1 MTQLRCVVIVESAAK
16 AAIITKYLNSLY
28 PDKSWTVAACFG
40 HIRDLPLKSL
50 GVDTHT
56 WEVQYELL
64 ATKKDVIAKLKKLS
78 KDASIVYMAP
88 DPDLEGHAIAH
99 HLRFILCKSRP
110 AAQCIRVT
118 FNEITK
124 SALKDAFD
132 NPSGWN
138 QAKVDAQETRR
149 ILDRVVGYKVS
160 PLLWRSVASPG
171 KQGLSAGR
179 VQSAAL
185 AMIHKRFDDFNAHD
199 PQKSWGLQGKFD
211 DLPFSAKDDCTLETI
226 ELARGRMAA
235 IVDIRGAND
244 WDIAFTTKNTRKSP
258 PAPFTTSTLQQ
269 EAYGHHKLT
278 AKSTMAL
285 AQALYEEGFITYMRT
300 DSMSLSADSV
310 AALAEFV
317 ETSYGEAFK
326 VSEKEKEQKKAKE
339 KSTGA
344 GANAQEAHEAIR
356 PTQLSVRG
364 ADLEFTSHQLT
375 AHHAKLY
382 DLIWRR
388 TVASQMSPAIYRE
401 ISYTISKAEYVFK
414 GKTSVMTFAGFLRV
428 YSPSLPPPEDCE
440 RELKNWNKIVSDVKK
455 VTMMSLEAVCTVSKP
470 RLLYTETDLI
480 KAMEKNGI
488 GRPSTYVSIIEKL
501 LTKGYCVKAAGPVKP
516 VELRNIE
523 CAWSTKL
530 ACDPVSNETTSQVSI
545 GGTDKDR
552 MVPTDLGIDILQYLS
567 KNIPSVLEVSFTSEM
582 EANLDKVE
590 SRVRTKTDVLREFYA
605 SFEAAVAAAVAAS
618 TNLPKQQ
625 CTEKAYHD
633 YAKWMGVSASTEDKA
648 IIDTLPIDVYDDDER
663 HMGKLMLGPY
673 GMYVSTKDKK
683 TRKVPQSLWSAV
695 RDGTLT
701 WEMLS

>member
-1 MTQLRCVVIVESAAK
+1 MAPLRCLVIVESAAK
-16 AAIITKYLNSLY
+16 AAIITKYLKSLY

-50 GVDTHT
+50 GVDTNT
-56 WEVQYELL
+56 WEVQYEVL
-64 ATKKDVIAKLKKLS
+64 APKKDVIAKLKKLS
-78 KDASIVYMAP
+78 KESSVVYMAP

-99 HLRFILCKSRP
+99 HLRFVLCKSRP

-132 NPSGWN
+132 TPSGWN

-160 PLLWRSVASPG
+160 PLLWRSISAPR

-179 VQSAAL
+179 VQSTAL
-185 AMIHKRFDDFNAHD
+185 AMIHKRSEDFNAHD
-199 PQKSWGLQGKFD
+199 PQKSWVLQGKFD
-211 DLPFSAKDDCTLETI
+211 DLPFLAKEEGALDTFEQ
-226 ELARGRMAA
+226 ARDRIAA
-235 IVDIRGAND
+235 IADIRMTHD
-244 WDIAFTTKNTRKSP
+244 WKIDFSTKNTRKSP

-269 EAYGHHKLT
+269 EAYSHHKFS

-300 DSMSLSADSV
+300 DSMSLSADSLS
-310 AALAEFV
+310 ALASFV

-326 VSEKEKEQKKAKE
+326 ASDKQNKKP
-339 KSTGA
+339 TGA

-356 PTQLSVRG
+356 PTQLNVCGS
-364 ADLEFTSHQLT
+364 DIEFTSHQFT
-375 AHHAKLY
+375 PYHAKLY

-414 GKTSVMTFAGFLRV
+414 GKTSVLTFAGFLRV
-428 YSPSLPPPEDCE
+428 YSPSVASNLDCDN
-440 RELKNWNKIVSDVKK
+440 ELNEWNRIISDVKN
-455 VTMMSLEAVCTVSKP
+455 VTLMSLEAICTVSKP

-501 LTKGYCVKAAGPVKP
+501 LTKGYCVKAAGPMKP
-516 VELRNIE
+516 VELLNIE
-523 CAWSTKL
+523 CVWSTKMV
-530 ACDPVSNETTSQVSI
+530 CDPVSTETTNQVSI

-567 KNIPSVLEVSFTSEM
+567 QNIPCVLEVSFTSDM

-590 SRVRTKTDVLREFYA
+590 SSEMTKTDVLREFYGA
-605 SFEAAVAAAVAAS
+605 FETMVSAAAAKKS
-618 TNLPKQQ
+618 ES
-625 CTEKAYHD
+625 CTKNDKAYQNF
-633 YAKWMGVSASTEDKA
+633 AKWMGASATSSDKA
-648 IIDTLPIDVYDDDER
+648 IIDTLPLDICDDDER
-663 HMGKLMLGPY
+663 LMGKLMLGPY

-683 TRKVPQSLWSAV
+683 TKKISPALWPSV
-695 RDGTLT
+695 CDGTLV